1 MVESAVKA
9 NNSDNGGGYPPE
21 ESISETGGEV
31 LGQSEKQVVA
41 ASRDDTSQERK
52 LDIPTLTSEE
62 ALISLD
68 HAQAALTPEVLKVL
82 DEKFNGSLTQIR
94 HVDERDQIF

>member
-1 MVESAVKA
+1 VVESAVKA

-62 ALISLD
+62 ALISLN
-68 HAQAALTPEVLKVL
+68 HAQAALTLEVLKVL
-82 DEKFNGSLTQIR
+82 DEKFKGSLTQVR
-94 HVDERDQIF
+94 RVDERDQIF

>member
-1 MVESAVKA
+1 MVESVEKA
-9 NNSDNGGGYPPE
+9 NNSHNGGGHPLE
-21 ESISETGGEV
+21 EFISETGGDE
-31 LGQSEKQVVA
+31 LGQSEQQAVA
-41 ASRDDTSQERK
+41 ASQQDTSEEEK
-52 LDIPTLTSEE
+52 LNIPILTSEE

-82 DEKFNGSLTQIR
+82 EQKFKGSLTQIR

>member
-1 MVESAVKA
+1 MVESVEKA
-9 NNSDNGGGYPPE
+9 NNSDNGGGYSPE
-21 ESISETGGEV
+21 ESISETGGEE
-31 LGQSEKQVVA
+31 LGQSDQQVVA
-41 ASRDDTSQERK
+41 ASQHDTSQEEK
-52 LDIPTLTSEE
+52 LDIPILTSEE

-82 DEKFNGSLTQIR
+82 EQKFKGSLTQIR

>member
-1 MVESAVKA
+1 MVESVVKA

-21 ESISETGGEV
+21 ESISQTGGEE
-31 LGQSEKQVVA
+31 LGQSEQQVVA
-41 ASRDDTSQERK
+41 ASREDTSQEEK

-62 ALISLD
+62 ALISLN

-82 DEKFNGSLTQIR
+82 DEKFKGSLTQVR

>member
-1 MVESAVKA
+1 VIESAVKA
-9 NNSDNGGGYPPE
+9 NNSNNGGGYPPE

-62 ALISLD
+62 ALISLN

-82 DEKFNGSLTQIR
+82 DEKFKGSLTQVR

>member
-1 MVESAVKA
+1 MIESAVKA
-9 NNSDNGGGYPPE
+9 NNSNNGGGYPPE

-62 ALISLD
+62 ALISLN

-82 DEKFNGSLTQIR
+82 DEKFKGSLTQVR
-94 HVDERDQIF
+94 RVDERDQIF